1 MDKKNRLA
9 LASLAMDLKRVALG
23 YYRGSDVMAERFFEE
38 IIKRRNEVDRKSVK
52 PYIGK
57 ILDSLELMRQKNRED
72 IAEDA
77 LMYSTLLQNASFL
90 DKP

>member
-1 MDKKNRLA
+1 MDKKNKAA

-38 IIKRRNEVDRKSVK
+38 IIKRRNEVDKKSVK
-52 PYIGK
+52 PYIRK
-57 ILDSLELMRQKNRED
+57 ILDNFELMKQKSKED

-77 LMYSTLLQNASFL
+77 LMCSTLLQNASLL